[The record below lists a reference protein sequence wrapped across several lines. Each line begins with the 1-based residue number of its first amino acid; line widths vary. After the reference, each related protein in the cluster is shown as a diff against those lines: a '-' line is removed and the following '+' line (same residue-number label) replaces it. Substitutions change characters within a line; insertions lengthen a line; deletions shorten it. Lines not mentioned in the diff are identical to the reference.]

1 MARVASWHLG
11 HRNKGAITTMSG
23 ILREFIKDE
32 IEEERKKA
40 VLEVKK
46 SMAVNLSAQG
56 VDIEIISKAAE
67 VSKDT
72 VEEWLERHRGC
83 DVHRG
88 QKD

>member
-1 MARVASWHLG
+1 
-11 HRNKGAITTMSG
+11 MSG

-72 VEEWLERHRGC
+72 VEEWLKDGL
-83 DVHRG
+83 G
-88 QKD
+88 WPQKNKKKTTPLCEKYVDL

>member
-1 MARVASWHLG
+1 
-11 HRNKGAITTMSG
+11 MSG
-23 ILREFIKDE
+23 ILSEFIKDE

-72 VEEWLERHRGC
+72 VEEWL
-83 DVHRG
+83 
-88 QKD
+88 KDGHKNKENDHTIV